1 MNRATAIQKT
11 ALVIFGLITCAIAL
25 ELGMRAS
32 QFILLSIQDY
42 RNARAIREKGVC
54 RILCI
59 GESTTAFEEGGQN
72 CYPSQLNDILNKYG
86 AGIKF
91 SVINTGKPG
100 IRTPYILTQLEND
113 LERYDPDIIV
123 AMIGINDAYLMPYRK
138 KALDTRLETFLKS
151 FKLYRLLSIL
161 KTGIAS
167 RTKATSFCHSKDVMS
182 SKAGIAQEEN
192 EEYSGYLET
201 AWSYLGKGE
210 VKEAIKM
217 AEKSIEADPGNVKAY
232 FWLTQAYANYLPTE
246 HAKMAELYEKIV
258 ELRPDENKAIAFLA
272 CYYDINGNEPLARK
286 YAEKIK
292 LLNRDFFIPAFRHN
306 YRRIKDIAYKKNIKL
321 VCVQY
326 PMRSVAQLKGVFE
339 THDSIVFVDN
349 EQIFKT
355 AVKKEGY
362 FEYFIDNF
370 GGDFG
375 HCTEKGNRLLAQ
387 NIANAILKEYF
398 RKAAS
403 GTTL

>member
-1 MNRATAIQKT
+1 MNKTSGLQKT
-11 ALVIFGLITCAIAL
+11 VLIAFGMLACIIAL

-32 QFILLSIQDY
+32 QFVLLSIQDY
-42 RNARAIREKGVC
+42 RNARAIREKGAC

-72 CYPSQLNDILNKYG
+72 CYPSQLDDILNKYG

-138 KALDTRLETFLKS
+138 KAVDTKLEAFLKS

-161 KTGIAS
+161 KTSMVPRAKTASFRHPKEAIDDIAGV
-167 RTKATSFCHSKDVMS
+167 AE
-182 SKAGIAQEEN
+182 AGKK
-192 EEYSGYLET
+192 EYSDYMKA
-201 AWSYLGKGE
+201 AWSHLGKGTVE
-210 VKEAIKM
+210 EAIKM
-217 AEKSIEADPGNVKAY
+217 AEKAIEVDPGNVNAY
-232 FWLTQAYANYLPTE
+232 FWLSQTYANYLPTE
-246 HAKMAELYEKIV
+246 HAKMAELYEKIG
-258 ELRPDENKAIAFLA
+258 ELKPDENRAIAFLA
-272 CYYDINGNEPLARK
+272 CYYDINGNEQLARK
-286 YAEKIK
+286 YAEKIR
-292 LLNRDFFIPAFRHN
+292 LLNRDFFIPAFWHN
-306 YRRIKDIAYKKNIKL
+306 YRRIKDIADKKNIKL

-326 PMRSVAQLKGVFE
+326 PMRSITQLRSVFE
-339 THDSIVFVDN
+339 THDNIIFVDN

-387 NIANAILKEYF
+387 NIADAILKECF